1 MIVGLWRFDWTFGEK
16 SVVVFPEECGLG
28 RPGRRSAASA
38 SQYCSAAASMFEVT
52 RSMAFMFVR

>member
-16 SVVVFPEECGLG
+16 SVVVFPEECGLV
-28 RPGRRSAASA
+28 RPGRHSA

-52 RSMAFMFVR
+52 WSMAFMFVR